1 MFQGLLESAE
11 QRTRR
16 LFSSFDELDREV
28 WGSAS
33 QPSIST
39 PQSKTDADPCW
50 YSLHSFG
57 ALWWDHWQTSLGRA
71 RSVQVPDDD
80 ISKEFREA
88 RRHGLGHDSS
98 HEPGDRRQR
107 KVVDDDKNWGYY
119 QLRRAS
125 RHRWGQYLCSNMD
138 WEWDLGACMERL
150 FTAEKQIREGPS
162 TAGRRTSASSIE
174 IDMGV
179 VPGESWS
186 LMAKEVHGILPKEV
200 KISYKTKDGRTQYML
215 FVPASSNPSP
225 HHPVFGTSCSGSSA
239 GEQEIESLHTTYIA
253 PLTRMHHIPIH
264 MKVLLVRPST
274 TIAKERRRY
283 TMLDSMRFGWEKMR
297 CQFACWTRP
306 ILKRAGF
313 RA

>member
-1 MFQGLLESAE
+1 MSLPQSLRLLGQMVLLDENVFPRRHRDATKQDGDNPIFQGLLESAE
-11 QRTRR
+11 QRTLR
-16 LFSSFDELDREV
+16 LFRSFDELDREV

-33 QPSIST
+33 HPSIST
-39 PQSKTDADPCW
+39 SQSKTDADPCW

-57 ALWWDHWQTSLGRA
+57 ALWWNHWKSTLGRA
-71 RSVQVPDDD
+71 CSVQVPDND
-80 ISKEFREA
+80 ITEEFREA
-88 RRHGLGHDSS
+88 RRHGLGRDPS

-107 KVVDDDKNWGYY
+107 KVVDDDKNWVYY

-186 LMAKEVHGILPKEV
+186 LMAEEAHGILPKEV
-200 KISYKTKDGRTQYML
+200 KISYRTKDGRTQYML

-225 HHPVFGTSCSGSSA
+225 HHPVFGTSCSGPSA
-239 GEQEIESLHTTYIA
+239 GEQEIESLHTSSSYSDASHSNTYEGTPGEAINDD
-253 PLTRMHHIPIH
+253 REG
-264 MKVLLVRPST
+264 K
-274 TIAKERRRY
+274 
-283 TMLDSMRFGWEKMR
+283 D
-297 CQFACWTRP
+297 
-306 ILKRAGF
+306 
-313 RA
+313 